1 MDTALAGALIAAART
16 FADELE
22 RQQSAGPASGSPAL
36 RPGTKQSM
44 LQVLQS
50 VSAINDDQD
59 RGVSDPEIREIARRV
74 GMDPRGMA
82 GYYAAKLL
90 EKREDGTRWISPGGR
105 ERLVAL
111 SKARSLGL
119 DS

>member
-1 MDTALAGALIAAART
+1 
-16 FADELE
+16 
-22 RQQSAGPASGSPAL
+22 
-36 RPGTKQSM
+36 M

-50 VSAINDDQD
+50 VSAINDDHD

-82 GYYAAKLL
+82 GYYAARLL
-90 EKREDGTRWISPGGR
+90 EKREDGARWISPGGR
-105 ERLVAL
+105 ERLAAL